1 MTDHPPSP
9 GAGGQPSPPLSP
21 ASSGRTPHAEDER
34 PTDIHSV
41 QGNVSAGQR
50 PVSPSVPPV
59 RALCAAALTSWSRGP
74 PRPSH
79 RHLPSTT
86 DEHPSEEIDL

>member
-1 MTDHPPSP
+1 MKHHTTVRD
-9 GAGGQPSPPLSP
+9 GQASPPGSP
-21 ASSGRTPHAEDER
+21 APSGLTPHAGEGR

-59 RALCAAALTSWSRGP
+59 RAPWEAALTSWSRGP
-74 PRPSH
+74 PKPSH

-86 DEHPSEEIDL
+86 P